1 MILTHKPLDMSSDF
15 SRRTRSFHPE
25 SLMMSHGYDPKLS
38 EGSLKCPI
46 FQTSTFVFNSAQQGK
61 DFFAL
66 AYGKRAAEPGEE
78 LGLIYSRLNNPDV
91 QILEERLALWD
102 KAESCAVF
110 ESGMAAI
117 STVFL
122 AYLKPGDALLYSRP
136 VYGGTDHFINK
147 VLPEYGIEVI
157 PFSASDSYDD
167 LVVMTQGRPIRLVYA
182 ETPANPTNALIDLS
196 MCAKLTQQLSTSDR
210 PVHLAVDNTYMGPLW
225 QHPLDHGA
233 DLVLYSATK
242 YIGGHSDL
250 IAGAVSGSMEAM
262 QPVRTLRTFLGN
274 MASPWTS
281 WMLMRSLET
290 LKVRMDQQALNAARV
305 ADYLKE
311 HPKVERVYYLG
322 HLTPSDASY
331 EVYQKQLSSPGAM
344 VSFDVVGGESGAFA
358 FLDHLKLFHLAVS
371 LGSTESLAEHPYTM
385 THADVDD
392 QDKIALGIS
401 ESLVRLSIGVEH
413 PDDLIWDM
421 EQALTFV

>member
-1 MILTHKPLDMSSDF
+1 MSSDF
-15 SRRTRSFHPE
+15 SRSNRSFRPE

-46 FQTSTFVFNSAQQGK
+46 FQTSTFVFTSAQQGK

-91 QILEERLALWD
+91 QILEERLSLWD
-102 KAESCAVF
+102 KAASCAVF

-147 VLPEYGIEVI
+147 VLPDYGIEVI

-167 LVVMTQGRPIRLVYA
+167 LVRLTQGRPIRLIYA

-196 MCAKLTQQLSTSDR
+196 MCAQLAQQLSTPDR
-210 PVHLAVDNTYMGPLW
+210 RVHLAVDNTYMGPLW

-250 IAGAVSGSMEAM
+250 IAGAVSGSLEAM
-262 QPVRTLRTFLGN
+262 LPVRTLRTFLGN

-322 HLTPSDASY
+322 HLTPADASY

-371 LGSTESLAEHPYTM
+371 LGSTE
-385 THADVDD
+385 
-392 QDKIALGIS
+392 
-401 ESLVRLSIGVEH
+401 
-413 PDDLIWDM
+413 
-421 EQALTFV
+421 